1 MKITGKVVAKIFH
14 NASNGYTVL
23 AIKTDKE
30 NLTAVG
36 ETSEIEVGDTI
47 ELEGFF
53 DTHKSYGDQFKFSTC
68 AKVMPKDKSTLV
80 QYIADNVKGVGK
92 KTATNIVNM
101 FEEKTVDII
110 RMEPDRLSEV
120 TGLNEEKIDNLRD
133 FFLNEW
139 EKWNTV
145 EYLAQFGISVLVAN
159 KIYET
164 LKGDT
169 ITIVKE
175 DPYSLLEFVKTLDF
189 KTIDKIGLNQGISL
203 DNLSRICAGILFSL
217 AEVTEF
223 GHTCIEKDVLVR
235 YSSEILGVTLDIID
249 NGIITLKMS
258 EKIYIQKV
266 DEVEYVSVRSYYL
279 AEKNIADTI
288 MVHTMHGGTNK
299 GYKKEIE
306 NVSQKHSLVLSEEQ
320 KTAIATC
327 LNNSISIITG
337 GPGTGKTTIIKC
349 IIDILVDL
357 KKSYVLA
364 APTGRA
370 AKRMAETTGKEA
382 KTLHRLLEIN
392 KLDDRDLDVFL
403 NYIVKNIEADVV
415 IVDEVSMIDT
425 LMMNNL
431 LKAVKGSTKII
442 LVGDVNQL
450 PSVGPGSVLKDIIDS
465 EVVPTVFLKEI
476 YRQSSKSDIIMNA
489 HKVNRGEYPDLKTKD
504 TDLFFVKTNSI
515 EETVAELSSLLAY
528 RLENFADMNIM
539 TDLQVLTP
547 TKKNE
552 LGTYSLNK
560 TIQNILNPKSSK
572 KHSKEFK
579 GRIFREDDKVM
590 QIVNNYDRE
599 YIQNDVRGSG
609 IYNGDIG
616 YITFIDNLLEYMI
629 VTFDDDKKVEYRFEE
644 LEELEH
650 AYAVTIHK
658 SQGSEYNYVIIPV
671 FNGYPKLFTRN
682 LLYTGMTRAKKMLIL
697 VGNKNMI
704 NYMVDNVDENNRK
717 TGLKYQITKNLQ

>member
-23 AIKTDKE
+23 AIKSDKD

-36 ETSEIEVGDTI
+36 ETSEIEVGDMV
-47 ELEGFF
+47 ELEGVY
-53 DTHKSYGDQFKFSTC
+53 DSHKAYGDQFKFSTC
-68 AKVMPKDKSTLV
+68 TKVMPKDRTALV
-80 QYIADNVKGVGK
+80 QYISDNVRGVGK
-92 KTATNIVNM
+92 KTASNLVNM
-101 FEEKTVDII
+101 FEDETVEVI
-110 RMEPDRLSEV
+110 RMHPDRLSEV
-120 TGLNEEKIDNLRD
+120 SGLNEEKIDSLRD

-145 EYLAQFGISVLVAN
+145 EYLSQFGISVLIAN

-169 ITIVKE
+169 IAVVKE
-175 DPYSLLEFVKTLDF
+175 DPYSLLDFVKTLDF
-189 KTIDKIGLNQGISL
+189 KTIDKIGLNQGISP
-203 DNLSRICAGILFSL
+203 DNLSRISAGILFALS
-217 AEVTEF
+217 EITEF
-223 GHTCIEKDVLVR
+223 GHTCIEESILVN
-235 YSSEILGVTLDIID
+235 YSAEALAVPEGIIE
-249 NGIITLKMS
+249 NGLITLKMN
-258 EKIYIQKV
+258 EKIYIQNI
-266 DEVEYVSVRSYYL
+266 DGISYVFVKTYYL
-279 AEKNIADTI
+279 AEKNIASTI
-288 MVHTMHGGTNK
+288 VAHTINGSPNK
-299 GYKKEIE
+299 EYKKEIE
-306 NVSQKHSLVLSEEQ
+306 KVSEKYGLVLSEEQ
-320 KTAIATC
+320 ITAISTC
-327 LNNSISIITG
+327 LNNSISVITG

-349 IIDILVDL
+349 IIDMLTDM

-370 AKRMAETTGKEA
+370 AKRMTETTNKEA
-382 KTLHRLLEIN
+382 KTLHRLLEIT
-392 KLDDRDLDVFL
+392 KLDDRDLELFL

-415 IVDEVSMIDT
+415 IVDEASMIDT

-431 LKAVKGSTKII
+431 LKAVKATTKII

-465 EVVPTVFLKEI
+465 EIVPTVFLREI

-489 HKVNRGEYPDLKTKD
+489 HKVNRGEFPEFKSKD

-515 EETVAELSSLLAY
+515 EETVSELSSLIAY
-528 RLENFADMNIM
+528 RLENFAELNVM

-572 KHSKEFK
+572 KHSKEYR

-599 YIQNDVRGSG
+599 YNQNDVRGTG
-609 IYNGDIG
+609 VYNGDVG
-616 YITFIDNLLEYMI
+616 YISSIDNFLEYMI
-629 VTFDDDKKVEYRFEE
+629 VTFDDDKKVEYKFDE
-644 LEELEH
+644 LDELEH

-658 SQGSEYNYVIIPV
+658 SQGSEYNYVIIPL

-682 LLYTGMTRAKKMLIL
+682 LLYTAMTRAKKMLIII
-697 VGNKNMI
+697 GNRNII
-704 NYMVDNVDENNRK
+704 NFMVDNIEENNRK
-717 TGLKYQITKNLQ
+717 TGLKNQIIKK

>member
-23 AIKTDKE
+23 AIKTDKDS
-30 NLTAVG
+30 LTAVG
-36 ETSEIEVGDTI
+36 ETSEIEVGDTV
-47 ELEGFF
+47 ELDGVY

-68 AKVMPKDKSTLV
+68 SKVMPKDRNALV
-80 QYIADNVKGVGK
+80 QYIADNVKGIGK

-101 FEEKTVDII
+101 FEDETVEVI
-110 RMEPDRLSEV
+110 RMHPDRLSEV
-120 TGLNEEKIDNLRD
+120 SGLNEEKIDNLRD

-145 EYLAQFGISVLVAN
+145 EYLSQFGISVLVAN

-175 DPYSLLEFVKTLDF
+175 DPYSLLDFVRTLDF
-189 KTIDKIGLNQGISL
+189 KTIDKIGVSQGISL
-203 DNLSRICAGILFSL
+203 DSLSRICAGILHALS
-217 AEVTEF
+217 EVTEF
-223 GHTCIEKDVLVR
+223 GHTCIEESTLVK
-235 YSSEILGVTLDIID
+235 YAADLLGVPSEIIE
-249 NGIITLKMS
+249 NGLITLKMS
-258 EKIYIQKV
+258 EKIYVQSIDDV
-266 DEVEYVSVRSYYL
+266 NYVFIKTFYL

-288 MVHTMHGGTNK
+288 IAHTMNGGSK
-299 GYKKEIE
+299 KEYKKEIE
-306 NVSQKHSLVLSEEQ
+306 KVSEKHSLVLSEEQ

-337 GPGTGKTTIIKC
+337 GPGTGKTTIIRC
-349 IIDILVDL
+349 IIDMLTDM

-370 AKRMAETTGKEA
+370 AKRMTEATGRES
-382 KTLHRLLEIN
+382 KTLHRLLEIT
-392 KLDDRDLDVFL
+392 KLDDRDLELFL

-415 IVDEVSMIDT
+415 IVDEASMIDT

-465 EVVPTVFLKEI
+465 DIVPTVFLKEI

-489 HKVNRGEYPDLKTKD
+489 HRVNRGEFPEFKSRD
-504 TDLFFVKTNSI
+504 TDLFFVKTNSV

-528 RLENFADMNIM
+528 RLENFADINIM
-539 TDLQVLTP
+539 TDLQILTP

-552 LGTYSLNK
+552 LGTYALNK
-560 TIQNILNPKSSK
+560 TVQNILNPKSNK
-572 KHSKEFK
+572 KHSKEFR

-599 YIQNDVRGSG
+599 YNQNDVRGTG
-609 IYNGDIG
+609 VYNGDIG

-629 VTFDDDKKVEYRFEE
+629 VTFDDDKKVEYKFDE

-658 SQGSEYNYVIIPV
+658 SQGSEYNYVIVPL
-671 FNGYPKLFTRN
+671 FSGYPKLFTRN
-682 LLYTGMTRAKKMLIL
+682 LLYTAMTRAKRMLIL
-697 VGNKNMI
+697 IGNRSII
-704 NYMVDNVDENNRK
+704 NYMVENVGENNRK
-717 TGLKYQITKNLQ
+717 TGLKYQLFKNV